1 MCDGYRNGGVDGRPD
16 EVKQWLPNNNN
27 VSARYGNA
35 FVRRPPAR
43 GGVARLALHNA
54 RPPPGVGVN
63 IVFHDDDCGLGG
75 RDEVVFEAVV
85 ALLGDDAVLL
95 GPARRPP
102 PALPHHRHGLRQEVR
117 HSIVSRQSVLRC
129 TMFRMFYFGMVDI
142 DTSIGYCFQSQ
153 VRAFNYV

>member
-1 MCDGYRNGGVDGRPD
+1 M
-16 EVKQWLPNNNN
+16 
-27 VSARYGNA
+27 
-35 FVRRPPAR
+35 
-43 GGVARLALHNA
+43 ARLALHNA

-63 IVFHDDDCGLGG
+63 IVFHDDADLG
-75 RDEVVFEAVV
+75 VLEAVV

-129 TMFRMFYFGMVDI
+129 TMFRMFYLGMVDI
-142 DTSIGYCFQSQ
+142 DTSIGYRFQSQ